1 MSVAAAVPLPRAG
14 RAHRTLLVAL
24 LLAIAALLVIAEADT
39 RRAEAQLARAVVAA
53 LTPGR
58 AVASGSIVYFGI
70 GTPEVAGLSITALC
84 STTVLVVPL
93 VLLAAAVLGVTR
105 ARSARVVLGLAVGVA
120 VAVASNMI
128 RFGSAAWAYSGY
140 GREGFDLVHRY
151 LGSLFVIAG
160 FIAAILLVLRIA
172 LRESPRRGVADPDI
186 GRRGRARAGGASHP
200 VRRDGSTTTSTAR
213 SATPPA
219 DYPDVAAPLRRDRRR
234 TGTRPGRKDRR

>member
-1 MSVAAAVPLPRAG
+1 MSIAVAAPRTG
-14 RAHRTLLVAL
+14 RAHRTVLAAL
-24 LLAIAALLVIAEADT
+24 LLTTAALLIVAEADT

-70 GTPEVAGLSITALC
+70 GTPEVTGLSITTLC

-93 VLLAAAVLGVTR
+93 VLLAVAVLGVTR
-105 ARSARVVLGLAVGVA
+105 ARSPRVGLGLVVGVIIA
-120 VAVASNMI
+120 VTSNVI
-128 RFGSAAWAYSGY
+128 RFGSAAWAYSEY
-140 GREGFDLVHRY
+140 GRDGFDLVHRY

-172 LRESPRRGVADPDI
+172 LRESPRRAIPDATLR
-186 GRRGRARAGGASHP
+186 RRGRARAEDAP
-200 VRRDGSTTTSTAR
+200 RTTRRGRSTTSSTAR
-213 SATPPA
+213 SAAPATDPPA
-219 DYPDVAAPLRRDRRR
+219 DPAAPLRRDRHR